1 MRETSTI
8 KQYPAKLG
16 RKQPEVNIAIRSDVI
31 LGSPSARCNGVGIC
45 RVMGIGEHPESPCA
59 RFQAELSLTEKGQIK
74 FTFSRSAF
82 NAGQLQKHFQ
92 WGLFQVLEPYR
103 VSARL
108 CRKLGWKSGWIY
120 PGTYRVWETA
130 STLTVV
136 FETTVANLQA

>member
-8 KQYPAKLG
+8 KQYPAQLG

-59 RFQAELSLTEKGQIK
+59 RFRAELSLNEKGQIM
-74 FTFSRSAF
+74 FVFSKNEF
-82 NAGQLQKHFQ
+82 DAGQLHKHFR

-108 CRKLGWKSGWIY
+108 CRQIGWKSGWIY
-120 PGTYRVWETA
+120 PGAYRVWETA
-130 STLTVV
+130 TSLTVIFDTTLTDK
-136 FETTVANLQA
+136 QA